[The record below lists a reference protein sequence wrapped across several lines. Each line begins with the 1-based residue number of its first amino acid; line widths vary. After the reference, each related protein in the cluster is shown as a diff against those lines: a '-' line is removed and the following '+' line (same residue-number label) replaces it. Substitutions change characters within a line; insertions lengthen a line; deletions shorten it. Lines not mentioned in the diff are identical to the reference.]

1 MAAQTRIQ
9 FRRGTALEWSG
20 INPILYAGEMGYETD
35 TKKIKVGDGTTFW
48 NSLPYATVK
57 PDDLNEL
64 VDDRINDLLTAGSN
78 IQKTYNDVS
87 NTLTLAV
94 TGVSLT
100 GHSHTSSDITNF
112 NTSVSGLLPVK
123 SIIAGSNISVT
134 PTGDSGFVISANGG
148 VDQNAVKDIIGSS
161 VSGVSGVVVS
171 YDNTSKLTTV
181 GLSNPSITSSNIS
194 DFNSAVSGL
203 INVKSLSQGT
213 GIGITNNAG
222 VHTISVTG
230 IPSSLITDFSSSVGS
245 VVSTEMVGGS
255 GISFSYDSLTNDLTV
270 STTGVSYVGH
280 SHVWS
285 NITDASSKATLN
297 ELAYLSGVSPGS
309 VSASR
314 AVVVDS
320 NKNLTGLGDVSTTGT
335 LTVGGNLVV
344 NGTTVTVNSTT
355 VDIGDNIIRVNTSG
369 LSTGGLEVVKP
380 DSSTVSLLWNNV
392 SGRWE
397 FTGGNIS
404 TSNLFVGSLSG
415 NASTVTNGVY
425 TTDTGTVT
433 SSMIADNTIVNGDIS
448 DSANIAIT
456 KLASSGLTLGSTT
469 VSLGQTS
476 TVLNGLSS
484 ISGTSLSS
492 PTTLYNCIVD
502 GGTP

>member
-9 FRRGTALEWSG
+9 FRRGTALEWSS
-20 INPILYAGEMGYETD
+20 INPILYAGEIGYETD
-35 TKKIKVGDGTTFW
+35 TKKIKIGDGTTFW
-48 NSLPYATVK
+48 ASLPYATVK
-57 PDDLNEL
+57 PEDLNEL
-64 VDDRINDLLTAGSN
+64 VDDRVNDLLTAGSN

-94 TGVSLT
+94 TGVSLV

-112 NTSVSGLLPVK
+112 NSSVSGLLPVK
-123 SIIAGSNISVT
+123 SVIAGSNISVT
-134 PTGDSGFVISANGG
+134 PTGDAGFVVSTNG
-148 VDQNAVKDIIGSS
+148 VDSNTVKDIIGVS
-161 VSGVSGVVVS
+161 VTGVSGVVVS
-171 YDNTSKLTTV
+171 YNNTSKITTV

-222 VHTISVTG
+222 VHSISVTG
-230 IPSSLITDFSSSVGS
+230 IPSSLITDFSSSVS
-245 VVSTEMVGGS
+245 NVVSTEMIGGS
-255 GISFSYDSLTNDLTV
+255 GISLSYDTLTNNLTV
-270 STTGVSYVGH
+270 STSGVSFNGH

-314 AVVVDS
+314 AIVVDS
-320 NKNLTGLGDVSTTGT
+320 NKSLTGLGDVSTTGT

-380 DSSTVSLLWNNV
+380 DSSTVSLLWNNT
-392 SGRWE
+392 SNRWE

-433 SSMIADNTIVNGDIS
+433 SSMIANNTIVDGDIS

-469 VSLGQTS
+469 VNLGQTS

-492 PTTLYNCIVD
+492 PTTLYNVIVD

>member
-9 FRRGTALEWSG
+9 FRRGTALEWSS
-20 INPILYAGEMGYETD
+20 INPILYAGEIGYETD
-35 TKKIKVGDGTTFW
+35 TKKIKIGDGTTFW
-48 NSLPYATVK
+48 ASLPYATVK
-57 PDDLNEL
+57 PEDLNEL
-64 VDDRINDLLTAGSN
+64 VDDRVNDLLVAGSN

-94 TGVSLT
+94 TGVSLA

-112 NTSVSGLLPVK
+112 NSSVSGLLPVK

-134 PTGDSGFVISANGG
+134 PTGDAGFVVSTNG
-148 VDQNAVKDIIGSS
+148 VDSNTVKDIIGVS
-161 VSGVSGVVVS
+161 VTGVSGVVVS
-171 YDNTSKLTTV
+171 YDNTSKITTV

-203 INVKSLSQGT
+203 LEVKSLVQGT
-213 GIGITNNAG
+213 GINITNNAG

-255 GISFSYDSLTNDLTV
+255 GISLSYDSLTNDLTV

-285 NITDASSKATLN
+285 NITDASSNVTLN

-314 AVVVDS
+314 AIVADNNNDIS
-320 NKNLTGLGDVSTTGT
+320 GLRNVTATGT
-335 LTVGGNLVV
+335 VTIDGNLVV
-344 NGTTVTVNSTT
+344 NGTTTTVNSTT

-380 DSSTVSLLWNNV
+380 DASSVSLIWNNV

-397 FTGGNIS
+397 FTGGDVS
-404 TSNLFVGSLSG
+404 TTGLFVGSLSG

-456 KLASSGLTLGSTT
+456 KLASSGFTLGSTT
-469 VSLGQTS
+469 VNLGQTS
-476 TVLNGLSS
+476 TILNGLSS
-484 ISGTSLSS
+484 ISGTSLSN

>member
-9 FRRGTALEWSG
+9 FRRGTASEWTS

-48 NSLPYATVK
+48 SSLAYATIK

-64 VDDRINDLLTAGSN
+64 VDDRINDLLIAGSN
-78 IQKTYNDVS
+78 IQKTYNDGS

-94 TGVSLT
+94 TGVSLV
-100 GHSHTSSDITNF
+100 GHSHSSSDITNF
-112 NTSVSGLLPVK
+112 NSSVSGLLPVK
-123 SIIAGSNISVT
+123 SIIAGSNINVT
-134 PTGDSGFVISANGG
+134 PTGDAGFIISTNG
-148 VDQNAVKDIIGSS
+148 VDSNTVKDIVGAS
-161 VSGVSGVVVS
+161 VTGGTGIFVS
-171 YDNTSKLTTV
+171 YNNTSKVT
-181 GLSNPSITSSNIS
+181 SI
-194 DFNSAVSGL
+194 
-203 INVKSLSQGT
+203 
-213 GIGITNNAG
+213 NA
-222 VHTISVTG
+222 
-230 IPSSLITDFSSSVGS
+230 
-245 VVSTEMVGGS
+245 
-255 GISFSYDSLTNDLTV
+255 
-270 STTGVSYVGH
+270 TGVSFNGH

-355 VDIGDNIIRVNTSG
+355 VDIGDNILRVNTSG

-380 DSSTVSLLWNNV
+380 DSSTVSLLWNNT
-392 SGRWE
+392 SNRWE

-404 TSNLFVGSLSG
+404 TNNLFVGNLSG

-433 SSMIADNTIVNGDIS
+433 SSMIANNTIVDGDIS

-469 VSLGQTS
+469 VNLGQTS
-476 TVLNGLSS
+476 TILNGLSS

>member
-20 INPILYAGEMGYETD
+20 INPILYAGEIGYETD
-35 TKKIKVGDGTTFW
+35 TKKIKIGDGTTFW
-48 NSLPYATVK
+48 SSLPYATVR
-57 PDDLNEL
+57 PEDLNEL
-64 VDDRINDLLTAGSN
+64 VDGRVDDLLIAGSN

-123 SIIAGSNISVT
+123 SVIAGSNISVT
-134 PTGDSGFVISANGG
+134 PTGDAGFVISTNG
-148 VDQNAVKDIIGSS
+148 VDSNTVKDIIGSS

-171 YDNTSKLTTV
+171 YDNTSKVTTV

-203 INVKSLSQGT
+203 IDVKSLSQGT
-213 GIGITNNAG
+213 GISITNNAG
-222 VHTISVTG
+222 SHTISVTG

-245 VVSTEMVGGS
+245 VVSTEMIGGS
-255 GISFSYDSLTNDLTV
+255 GISLNYDILTNNLTV

-280 SHVWS
+280 SHSWS
-285 NITDASSKATLN
+285 DITDASGKATLN

-309 VSASR
+309 VSPNR
-314 AVVVDS
+314 VVVTDS
-320 NKNLTGLGDVSTTGT
+320 NNDISGLRNITATGT
-335 LTVGGNLVV
+335 ITIDGNLVV
-344 NGTTVTVNSTT
+344 NGTTTTVNSTT
-355 VDIGDNIIRVNTSG
+355 VNIGDNIVRVNTSG

-380 DSSTVSLLWNNV
+380 DSSSVSLIWNNV

-397 FTGGNIS
+397 FTGGDVA
-404 TSNLFVGSLSG
+404 TTGLFVGSLSG

-469 VSLGQTS
+469 VNLGQTS

>member
-1 MAAQTRIQ
+1 M
-9 FRRGTALEWSG
+9 
-20 INPILYAGEMGYETD
+20 
-35 TKKIKVGDGTTFW
+35 
-48 NSLPYATVK
+48 
-57 PDDLNEL
+57 
-64 VDDRINDLLTAGSN
+64 
-78 IQKTYNDVS
+78 
-87 NTLTLAV
+87 
-94 TGVSLT
+94 
-100 GHSHTSSDITNF
+100 
-112 NTSVSGLLPVK
+112 
-123 SIIAGSNISVT
+123 
-134 PTGDSGFVISANGG
+134 
-148 VDQNAVKDIIGSS
+148 
-161 VSGVSGVVVS
+161 VS
-171 YDNTSKLTTV
+171 YNNTSKITTV
-181 GLSNPSITSSNIS
+181 GLSNPSITSSNIT

-222 VHTISVTG
+222 VHSISVTG

-255 GISFSYDSLTNDLTV
+255 GISLSYNTLTNNLTV
-270 STTGVSYVGH
+270 STSGVSFNGH

-314 AVVVDS
+314 AIVADS

-380 DSSTVSLLWNNV
+380 DSSTVSLLWNNT
-392 SGRWE
+392 SNRWE

-433 SSMIADNTIVNGDIS
+433 SSMIANNTIVDGDIS

-469 VSLGQTS
+469 VNLGQIS

-492 PTTLYNCIVD
+492 PTILYNVIVD